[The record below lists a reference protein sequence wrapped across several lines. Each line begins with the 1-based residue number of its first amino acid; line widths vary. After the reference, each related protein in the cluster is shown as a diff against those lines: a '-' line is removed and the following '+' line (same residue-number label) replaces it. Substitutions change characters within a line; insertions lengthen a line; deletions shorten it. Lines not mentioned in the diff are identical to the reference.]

1 MNSDDSKSSDSH
13 RLLLN
18 VSDKMNLKR
27 SDKYLALSNF
37 SIYYTK
43 YKNFEKPEKNNK
55 FKILAPK
62 WKEQFELPDGSYSV
76 SDIQDLFR
84 YILKKTWDNYW

>member
-43 YKNFEKPEKNNK
+43 YKNFEKPEKK
-55 FKILAPK
+55 
-62 WKEQFELPDGSYSV
+62 
-76 SDIQDLFR
+76 
-84 YILKKTWDNYW
+84 